1 MTEPELIRLIAA
13 CAGTAVVTALVV
25 GLAALSGQRRQREA
39 LDQLRSERDATAG
52 RLGDSVARVED
63 LGQELAVSKERER
76 EQALAN
82 VSLQIQLEERERSL
96 REQLANFEAAKN
108 QLKLEFESLSQKVL
122 DQRDK
127 QLRDANQTNISAVLK
142 PLEKQI
148 EGFQTHVGRLHK
160 DFLQNSASL
169 EQQIRSLE
177 TVGLAMSGEASNLTR
192 ALKGDKKLVGNWGE
206 AQLERTLQLAGLQPG
221 EHYET
226 QVSYPVDG
234 GRRLVPDAVVKLPDG
249 KNLVIDSKVSLVD
262 YERAIVAETD
272 AERETALAA
281 HTQAV
286 KNHIDQLA
294 SKDYASLPGMA
305 SPDFVLM
312 FMPVEPAYIEVM
324 RSSRDLFN
332 HGYRKNVVMVSHSTL
347 MPILRTVS
355 NLWRLERSSA
365 EARAISER
373 AGEVYNAVSTVAER
387 LESLG
392 KSLQAAGNHYNSTVT
407 ALVGRQGLHARVEQF
422 RALSNRTIKAFPEG
436 LDTIPEDNDVGR
448 LSSLAGAASEAEDPD
463 PSADA

>member
-1 MTEPELIRLIAA
+1 MTEPELIRLLAA
-13 CAGTAVVTALVV
+13 CAGTAVLTAL
-25 GLAALSGQRRQREA
+25 LAALVAQGRQRRQSDA
-39 LDQLRSERDATAG
+39 LDELRSERDTTAG
-52 RLGDSVARVED
+52 RLEDNLARLAGLD
-63 LGQELAVSKERER
+63 RELAASQKRER

-96 REQLANFEAAKN
+96 REQLANFETSKS

-226 QVSYPVDG
+226 QVSYPAEG

-262 YERAIVAETD
+262 YERAILAETD
-272 AERETALAA
+272 AEREAALAA
-281 HTQAV
+281 HAQAV

-294 SKDYASLPGMA
+294 GKDYASLPGMA

-365 EARAISER
+365 EAKAISER

-387 LESLG
+387 LEALG

-422 RALSNRTIKAFPEG
+422 RTLSNRTIKAFPEG

-448 LSSLAGAASEAEDPD
+448 LNSLTGSGSDAEEPA
-463 PSADA
+463 P